1 METAILNINF
11 PYDFLCDSS
20 DILFNSY
27 YDSSYSGSDLLS
39 NVYYNLLYNS
49 FNLLISDLY
58 DDSSNLFFES
68 YEVYNKTQ
76 IGNLEECDGNVNHQ
90 EKSQVENSEYEI
102 DEENHLELS
111 QGMEFKTWELAE
123 SYLDKYAKYQKFCFQ
138 KKANTHE
145 VQKVILAENK
155 RDRDSKMTGC
165 SWHVNLTF
173 LKSGSGVRI
182 NSIIGNHNHN
192 MNPLIA
198 ELALRFQK
206 LTNKMLVSLCK

>member
-1 METAILNINF
+1 MIVVK
-11 PYDFLCDSS
+11 
-20 DILFNSY
+20 ILFSEKRCIQDPNNNST
-27 YDSSYSGSDLLS
+27 
-39 NVYYNLLYNS
+39 
-49 FNLLISDLY
+49 ITRRRT
-58 DDSSNLFFES
+58 
-68 YEVYNKTQ
+68 YE
-76 IGNLEECDGNVNHQ
+76 C
-90 EKSQVENSEYEI
+90 SQ
-102 DEENHLELS
+102 
-111 QGMEFKTWELAE
+111 
-123 SYLDKYAKYQKFCFQ
+123 
-138 KKANTHE
+138 ANTHE